1 MLVMDLSCHRVEA
14 LADRRVH
21 VLVLGTV
28 RLGVCDIGLPRLREF
43 DADVVQAPFSLMAVR
58 LRHHDPAAQDRPTDP
73 LEALVLRLDAL
84 NDGGAV
90 GGILKLDLK
99 GTHTEKL

>member
-1 MLVMDLSCHRVEA
+1 MLVVNLPRHGVKALS
-14 LADRRVH
+14 DRRVH
-21 VLVLGTV
+21 VFVLGSICLCV
-28 RLGVCDIGLPRLREF
+28 RDVGLPGLRKF
-43 DADVVQAPFSLMAVR
+43 DADVVQAPLSLMAVR
-58 LRHHDPAAQDRPTDP
+58 LRHDHPAAQDRPTNP